1 MRILA
6 VPAALLLALCL
17 YLPLPRAGEWLHAAL
32 RRLYALFLRA
42 FTHKNGQADEAPA
55 LVTCALVL
63 GGVLMLLSALHPV
76 AAAVLMTPVFTGL
89 CVLPGCAGVKDTL
102 DSGAYAGD
110 IPAYE
115 SLVRETCAS
124 LAPAF
129 VGGIAAPLLLCAV
142 GTPLHLGPSLG
153 MAHALARALAPQ
165 QPACARIVHA
175 LHRGVE
181 RIFCA
186 FMVLCSCVVGRNPFR
201 TGGHGAEGRLLSIL
215 GIAGDRTDTHAP
227 MAGDIPQG
235 IVLCGFS
242 AFLLCFLLCALCFPF
257 CR

>member
-17 YLPLPRAGEWLHAAL
+17 YLPLPNAGKWLHVAM

-42 FTHKNGQADEAPA
+42 FTRKSGQADETPA
-55 LVTCALVL
+55 LVTCVLVL
-63 GGVLMLLSALHPV
+63 GGVLMLLSALHPAV
-76 AAAVLMTPVFTGL
+76 AAVLMAPVFTGL
-89 CVLPGCAGVKDTL
+89 CALPGCAGVKDTL

-115 SLVRETCAS
+115 SIVRKACAS

-129 VGGIAAPLLLCAV
+129 VGGVAAPLLLCAV

-153 MAHALARALAPQ
+153 MAHLLVHSLAPQ
-165 QPACARIVHA
+165 QPTCARILHA
-175 LHRGVE
+175 LHRLVE
-181 RIFCA
+181 RLFCA

-242 AFLLCFLLCALCFPF
+242 AFLLCFVLCALCFPF